1 MFEFFITRP
10 LGFII
15 DFIYSLVQNYGWAI
29 ILFTV
34 VVKLLMLPLQIKSQK
49 GMKKQQMVQPIIAEL
64 QRKYANDKE
73 KLQTE
78 MMKVYKEN
86 NVSMM
91 GGCLPLLI
99 QFPILIALYRV
110 IQRPLTYLLSVD
122 FKAEDVIEKVSDVV
136 AKMAADPNVAHAVE
150 SVKQLAP
157 EKLAEQIHKMYE
169 IQFMTWCRYLEQI
182 NPGSGYAEWTLNFD
196 FLGLDIT
203 KVPTAAF
210 SAITNAFNGAPDW
223 SVIGLILI
231 PIIAMFATWLSMKQS
246 QSMTSAKKKDGEA
259 APANDTAAS
268 MNKTMSVM
276 MPLMTGFFTLTF
288 PSAIGLYWIMS
299 SVMQI
304 VTQYLLNI
312 YFDKREDD
320 FVVTV
325 PEKNRKNSKK
335 RK

>member
-15 DFIYSLVQNYGWAI
+15 DFIYSIVQNYGWAI

-34 VVKLLMLPLQIKSQK
+34 VVKLIMLPLQIKSQK

-99 QFPILIALYRV
+99 QFPILFGLYRV
-110 IQRPLTYLLSVD
+110 IQRPLTYLLSVN
-122 FKAEDVIEKVSDVV
+122 FKAEDVIQKVSEIVE
-136 AKMAADPNVAHAVE
+136 KMAQDPNVAHAVASIKDLE
-150 SVKQLAP
+150 PV
-157 EKLAEQIHKMYE
+157 KLAEQINKMYE

-182 NPGSGYAEWTLNFD
+182 NPGSGYADWTLNFD

-210 SAITNAFNGAPDW
+210 SAITKAFEGTPDW
-223 SVIGLILI
+223 SVIGLLLI
-231 PIIAMFATWLSMKQS
+231 PIIAMLATWFSMKQS
-246 QSMTSAKKKDGEA
+246 QSMSGAKKKNAEDG
-259 APANDTAAS
+259 APDTVAS
-268 MNKTMSVM
+268 MNKSMSIM